1 MINKPIKVHTILF
14 TEACPLNCRYC
25 DLQNDNGYEGCKNM
39 TKEKFFDLV
48 NEYDKNDN
56 QDEVIT
62 RILFTGG
69 EPLLYWN
76 WIKEVIEKYQHRFQY
91 SFNTS
96 GYLFTEEILEFLSP
110 YQVNFTLSVDGGEK
124 LTNYLRP
131 VRGNETHTGYFK
143 QLKTI
148 LPTLL
153 YYFPLTPFRI
163 IVGPRYVD
171 LLYEQYLEAE
181 RYGFKYFTFI
191 LDFESRPIKE
201 LRKDKKQIFWTKET
215 EQILQ
220 EQINLI
226 IQDILTGFYE
236 GVKKPQL
243 IELNNILDFILNNKK
258 FDIDNLPCGVFN
270 NRSLSTV
277 YNENN
282 EHCFNSYNPNL
293 LEVKEQIQKRYN
305 ELNGKC
311 PLNEDCLA
319 FEYCAQTNCPQL
331 CVTQNNNFFNF
342 DSLECLR
349 NKVVYN
355 SALFYL
361 DTGNELLTNNKLYI
375 QYLKQIINIKEE
387 L

>member
-1 MINKPIKVHTILF
+1 MIAKPIKVHTILF

-25 DLQNDNGYEGCKNM
+25 DLQNDTGYEGCKNM
-39 TKEKFFDLV
+39 TKENFFDLV

-69 EPLLYWN
+69 EPLLYWD

-96 GYLFTEEILEFLSP
+96 GYLFTEEILKFLSP

-143 QLKTI
+143 QLKKI

-163 IVGPRYVD
+163 IIGPRYVD

-181 RYGFKYFTFI
+181 RCGFKYFTFI
-191 LDFESRPIKE
+191 LDFESRPAKE
-201 LRKDKKQIFWTKET
+201 LRKNKKQIFWTKET

-220 EQINLI
+220 EQVNLI
-226 IQDILTGFYE
+226 IQDILIGFHE
-236 GVKKPQL
+236 DVKKPQFVDMNNV
-243 IELNNILDFILNNKK
+243 LNFMLNKK
-258 FDIDNLPCGVFN
+258 TFNAETLPCGIFN
-270 NRSLSTV
+270 NRSLSTI
-277 YNENN
+277 YNKYSN
-282 EHCFNSYNPNL
+282 HCFYSF
-293 LEVKEQIQKRYN
+293 EQDLMKIKKQ
-305 ELNGKC
+305 LNDKYQQLQGKC
-311 PLNEDCLA
+311 PLQESCIA
-319 FEYCAQTNCPQL
+319 FEYCAQTCCPQL
-331 CVTQNNNFFNF
+331 CLSANGDFFNF
-342 DSLECLR
+342 DSLECLK

-355 SALFYL
+355 GALFFL
-361 DTGNELLTNNKLYI
+361 DMGNTLLSNNFLYI
-375 QYLKQIINIKEE
+375 QFIKTLIESE
-387 L
+387 VNN